1 NSCVEIFNQAFN
13 ESVVLAPEFGN
24 CGDFVQPEVQANLND
39 SAWTAVDFVAPAA
52 GDSGCGFDAQAY
64 PGVTSLGG
72 WSGLAG
78 SVSVGYR
85 DLGAGRLWLA
95 PTDWQDGE
103 VRALMRHTRSF
114 LGHMLTHVR

>member
-1 NSCVEIFNQAFN
+1 MQEAR
-13 ESVVLAPEFGN
+13 FGGCDDN
-24 CGDFVQPEVQANLND
+24 VQPEVQANPNNRT
-39 SAWTAVDFVAPAA
+39 WGAVDFVAPAA